1 MNEKYLFDQ
10 NWVMLFDRLF
20 RDNLS
25 RYLLHRIFIKLFIV
39 YPLPVWLEHQASI
52 VLSSL
57 QIKSMTLPVAW
68 TNPIGLRPFCCLL
81 NMKIVLSDDP
91 VAIID
96 KSGDCLTAVTRS
108 PCGRRAWRRIMQ
120 GLKKVLKMMFWTRS
134 LIGWRSICWRHL
146 VHTVWIIP
154 IRKPTSYW

>member
-10 NWVMLFDRLF
+10 NWAMLFDRLF
-20 RDNLS
+20 RVTHAKISLFVNP
-25 RYLLHRIFIKLFIV
+25 LHPSQTFVLCEW
-39 YPLPVWLEHQASI
+39 PLPVWLEHQASI

-57 QIKSMTLPVAW
+57 QIKSITLPVAW
-68 TNPIGLRPFCCLL
+68 TNPIGLRPFSCLL

-108 PCGRRAWRRIMQ
+108 PWGRRAWRRIMQ
-120 GLKKVLKMMFWTRS
+120 GLKKVFKLMLHKRS
-134 LIGWRSICWRHL
+134 LIGARFHSAI
-146 VHTVWIIP
+146 
-154 IRKPTSYW
+154 